1 MHVRL
6 MPPMILGGLL
16 VFTISNASV
25 VAGAA
30 PDFVR
35 DGTAGFV
42 VEHIEYALAKEIA
55 DRSVCPAGR
64 TPAPRKT
71 DPRNPARPSNVGPSA
86 CADPRAAG
94 PDPSFRVAGGKN
106 LKGFGIDFDHRHS
119 RASDV
124 ATGTCAH
131 DDLVGTNG
139 EQGIDNQFYRA
150 VACVDGY
157 QSNALGNSF
166 ATEMLSGSWGILISV
181 AGINDHR
188 NDDDV
193 DVGFFA
199 NADPIMLSPNR
210 QALPYATYA
219 IHRDPQLQA
228 RTKGRIVDGVL
239 TTEPVDMRFL
249 KVTNSMFLN
258 RPLLDAVAQLTL
270 GDEGILEGYLAGYTP
285 VDAMYDLEF
294 AFRNARNA
302 AGEPASPRLIT
313 LSSRGRSA
321 NLHYTCNGIYHALEL
336 LADAHPDPATG
347 KCTSIS
353 TQYRVRAIPAFVV
366 DLETGSLNDKL
377 VR

>member
-1 MHVRL
+1 
-6 MPPMILGGLL
+6 MIVGGLL
-16 VFTISNASV
+16 VFTLSNAAAD
-25 VAGAA
+25 AGAA
-30 PDFVR
+30 PEFIR

-42 VEHIEYALAKEIA
+42 VEHIEYALAKQLA
-55 DRSVCPAGR
+55 DRVVCPDGR

-71 DPRNPARPSNVGPSA
+71 DQRNQTRPPNVGPSA

-94 PDPSFRVAGGKN
+94 PDLSFRVAHGKN
-106 LKGFGIDFDHRHS
+106 LKGFGIDLDHRS
-119 RASDV
+119 STASDAV
-124 ATGTCAH
+124 QGACAH
-131 DDLVGTNG
+131 DDLVGMSG

-166 ATEMLSGSWGILISV
+166 ATEMLSGSWGILIAV
-181 AGINDHR
+181 TGIDDSR

-219 IHRDPQLQA
+219 IHPDPQLQA
-228 RTKGRIVDGVL
+228 RTKGRIVAGVL

-249 KVTNSMFLN
+249 KVTNSMFLD
-258 RPLLDAVAQLTL
+258 RPLLGAAAQLTL
-270 GDEGILEGYLAGYTP
+270 GDQGVLEGYLAGYTP
-285 VDAMYDLEF
+285 VEAMYDLEF
-294 AFRNARNA
+294 AFRSARNA
-302 AGEPASPRLIT
+302 KGEPASPRLIA
-313 LSSRGRSA
+313 LSSRGRSQ
-321 NLHYTCNGIYHALEL
+321 NLHYTCNGIYHALEQ

-366 DLETGSLNDKL
+366 EAQTESLNDKL